1 MNEALSKI
9 EKVIGQKII
18 SSSSGGGGCIAD
30 SFFIQT
36 DQGGKYFLKNY
47 SIKNVSVCEAHGLIE
62 LSKANKI
69 KIPNVIWF
77 NENILL
83 LEYLPTARKTSD
95 FFETFGSQLAKLH
108 KVTSEN
114 FGFYED
120 NFIGSNVQKN
130 LPQSTDWIDFYWN
143 NRILYQ
149 LNLADKNGYADNEL
163 TTLILRLEKVLPS
176 IIVEEPAS
184 LIHGDLWS
192 GNYLC
197 DEQSRPVIIDPA
209 VYYGNR
215 EAEFAMTLLF
225 GGFDEKFYL
234 AYNEVFPLQKDWKYR
249 IDLYKLY
256 HVLNHLNLF
265 GMGYYSQVISILKKY
280 VR

>member
-1 MNEALSKI
+1 M
-9 EKVIGQKII
+9 
-18 SSSSGGGGCIAD
+18 
-30 SFFIQT
+30 
-36 DQGGKYFLKNY
+36 
-47 SIKNVSVCEAHGLIE
+47 
-62 LSKANKI
+62 
-69 KIPNVIWF
+69 
-77 NENILL
+77 
-83 LEYLPTARKTSD
+83 
-95 FFETFGSQLAKLH
+95 
-108 KVTSEN
+108 
-114 FGFYED
+114 
-120 NFIGSNVQKN
+120 
-130 LPQSTDWIDFYWN
+130 
-143 NRILYQ
+143 
-149 LNLADKNGYADNEL
+149 
-163 TTLILRLEKVLPS
+163 PS